1 MMDYTVTRARS
12 EGVTFTPCSQ
22 WDRAEA
28 TMAKATMAKATTFSP
43 MPTTDEVDMLYCQLT
58 KIHAI
63 SVV

>member
-1 MMDYTVTRARS
+1 MDYAVTRARS

-22 WDRAEA
+22 WDRAE
-28 TMAKATMAKATTFSP
+28 ATMAKATTFSP